1 VRSPPC
7 TLHTA
12 PIGGVRPGRRPI
24 TQILINLERGADGQ
38 LAGQLTTGAG
48 EVVVF
53 TGWLHL
59 LRLLEDEVRAIET
72 PSFEY

>member
-1 VRSPPC
+1 M
-7 TLHTA
+7 
-12 PIGGVRPGRRPI
+12 
-24 TQILINLERGADGQ
+24 TQIMINLERGTDRQ

-48 EVVVF
+48 EVVAF

-72 PSFEY
+72 PSFEH

>member
-1 VRSPPC
+1 M
-7 TLHTA
+7 
-12 PIGGVRPGRRPI
+12 

-59 LRLLEDEVRAIET
+59 LRLLEDEARAIET